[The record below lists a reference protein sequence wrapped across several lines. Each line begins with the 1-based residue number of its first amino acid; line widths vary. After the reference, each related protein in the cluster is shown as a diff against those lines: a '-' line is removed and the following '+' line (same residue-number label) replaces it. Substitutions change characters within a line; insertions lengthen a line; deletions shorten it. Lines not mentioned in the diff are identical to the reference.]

1 MMTSFATTIVSVFL
15 IFSMGQSSGQK
26 FQATPDGFMGLSLD
40 ATTVEEAVGLLG
52 APDGEKEDKL
62 DASKLEKW
70 LDAKH
75 KEKIFKQLI
84 YKKSPDFQEIR
95 LSFLDG
101 KLVMID
107 LVYKKRVNAE
117 RLRGLFGADF
127 VTLGGPINLPDKPGE
142 APKGGFITSSFPD
155 LYSAVAI
162 SDKTFIIANCASE
175 GNGRDPG
182 RVERTRQ
189 ISRTLQ
195 KKTS

>member
-1 MMTSFATTIVSVFL
+1 MTSFATTIISVLLL
-15 IFSMGQSSGQK
+15 IFSMGQSTGQK
-26 FQATPDGFMGLSLD
+26 FEATPDGFMGLSLD

-52 APDGEKEDKL
+52 PPDGEKEDKL
-62 DASKLEKW
+62 EASKLEKW

-75 KEKIFKQLI
+75 KEKIFKQLS
-84 YKKSPDFQEIR
+84 YKKSPDFQEIK

-117 RLRGLFGADF
+117 RLRGLFGAEF
-127 VTLGGPINLPDKPGE
+127 VTLGGPISLPDKPGQ
-142 APKGGFITSSFPD
+142 APAGGFITYTFPD

-175 GNGRDPG
+175 GNGSSPG
-182 RVERTRQ
+182 RIERTRQ